1 MKLSKKS
8 MLIASVAV
16 IAVAG
21 GVLALN
27 GFTPASAANTAAAT
41 GNQKETI
48 HHGDGRGRM
57 GGHMSG
63 AMGGGRFGGSHLFD
77 AFDADKDGSLTQAEV
92 DKARKDQFDK
102 FDANGNGK
110 LDLKEYQ
117 ALWLDAMR
125 ERMVDR
131 FQGHDDDGNAQVT
144 LTEFQKRF
152 QGLIARL
159 DENGDGKVTRQE
171 LRERFRGHGGAK
183 ER

>member
-1 MKLSKKS
+1 
-8 MLIASVAV
+8 
-16 IAVAG
+16 
-21 GVLALN
+21 
-27 GFTPASAANTAAAT
+27 
-41 GNQKETI
+41 
-48 HHGDGRGRM
+48 
-57 GGHMSG
+57 MSG
-63 AMGGGRFGGSHLFD
+63 SMGGGRFGGSHLFD

-152 QGLIARL
+152 QSLIARL